1 VIFDIGNMLTRWQPA
16 AFCDR
21 MIGKDRR
28 CAPDQRRGQPVDLIG
43 PEAEAH
49 LTWTGLLAALESG
62 HRLPRA
68 KIADILLARGPDRL
82 LDRAAWIDGLGSLVK
97 VGTIIPGNAARGKP
111 TVNGVVALFD
121 DTDGMPKALLDF
133 HLVTKWKTAGDS
145 LLSASRLAR
154 KDSRDILLVGAGTVA
169 RSMLDAYR
177 SIFPDARF
185 TVWSR
190 TQANAAAMCN
200 SAGHAVATDLETA
213 VRAADIICTATLA
226 TDPLIKGDWLQPG
239 QHLDLIGA
247 YTPEMREVDDTAMS
261 RARVF
266 VDARATTLHHIGEL
280 IAPLASGAI
289 TETDVL
295 ADFYDDPA
303 LYARQSDAEITI
315 AKNGG
320 GAHLDLMTATYIA
333 GVVGG

>member
-1 VIFDIGNMLTRWQPA
+1 MTVET
-16 AFCDR
+16 
-21 MIGKDRR
+21 
-28 CAPDQRRGQPVDLIG
+28 IG
-43 PEAEAH
+43 PEAERYLDWKG
-49 LTWTGLLAALESG
+49 LTQALEAG

-68 KIADILLARGPDRL
+68 EIQDIFLYRRDDTL

-97 VGTIIPGNAARGKP
+97 IGTIVPGNAARGVP
-111 TVNGVVALFD
+111 TINGIVNLFD
-121 DTDGMPKALLDF
+121 DVTGELTALIDF

-154 KDSRDILLVGAGTVA
+154 KDSRRILLVGAGVVA
-169 RSMLDAYR
+169 RNMMEAYS
-177 SIFPDARF
+177 SIFPEAQF

-190 TQANAAAMCN
+190 TRKTAEAMGM
-200 SAGHAVATDLETA
+200 SVADDLETA
-213 VRAADIICTATLA
+213 VRAADIICCATMA
-226 TDPLIKGDWLQPG
+226 TSPVIKGDWLQPG

-247 YTPEMREVDDTAMS
+247 YTPAMREVDDRAMA

-266 VDARATTLHHIGEL
+266 VDARATTVHHIGEL
-280 IAPLASGAI
+280 IDPLASGAI
-289 TETDVL
+289 TEADVI

-303 LYARQSDAEITI
+303 LYTRRSDDEITI

-333 GVVGG
+333 KVWAARS

>member
-1 VIFDIGNMLTRWQPA
+1 MTEQT
-16 AFCDR
+16 
-21 MIGKDRR
+21 IGKD
-28 CAPDQRRGQPVDLIG
+28 
-43 PEAEAH
+43 AEAR
-49 LTWTGLLAALESG
+49 LTWSGLTAALEAG

-68 KIADILLARGPDRL
+68 EIADLLLYRGPDTL

-97 VGTIIPGNAARGKP
+97 IGTIVPGNAARGKP
-111 TVNGVVALFD
+111 TVNGIVNLFD
-121 DTDGMPKALLDF
+121 DATGELAALLDF

-154 KDSRDILLVGAGTVA
+154 KDSRHFLLVGAGTVA
-169 RSMLDAYR
+169 RSMVQAYR
-177 SIFPDARF
+177 SVWPEAQF

-190 TQANAAAMCN
+190 TRATAEAM
-200 SAGHAVATDLETA
+200 GLPVADDLEAA
-213 VRAADIICTATLA
+213 VKMADVICTATMA
-226 TDPLIKGDWLQPG
+226 TDPVIKGAWLQPG

-247 YTPEMREVDDTAMS
+247 YTPAMREVDDVAMS

-266 VDARATTLHHIGEL
+266 VDARATTVHHIGEL
-280 IAPLASGAI
+280 MAPIASGAI
-289 TETDVL
+289 READVI

-303 LYARQSDAEITI
+303 LFTRCSADEITI

-333 GVVGG
+333 AAVASQS